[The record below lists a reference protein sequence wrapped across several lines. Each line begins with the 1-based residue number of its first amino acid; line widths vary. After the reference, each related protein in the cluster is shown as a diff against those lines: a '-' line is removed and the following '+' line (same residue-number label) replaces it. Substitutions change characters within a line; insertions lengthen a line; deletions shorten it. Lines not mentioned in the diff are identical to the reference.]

1 MNKVLLLGATGFAGR
16 NVSALLSQNK
26 SLELLSSSKSLG
38 CDLLDLKQAKELIAQ
53 HRPNF
58 IINCAAHVGS
68 LNYVTKMAADVI
80 SDNSRMILNLYDA
93 VAKEHP
99 SSVIINPIANCAYP
113 SHIVTF
119 NEDEWMNGHLHRS
132 VLSYGASKRLL
143 WHVGESY
150 AMQHHIK
157 SIYLF
162 VPNMYGPFDSTDPN
176 KAHALDALI
185 SKFVKADREGKK
197 EVEIWGSGIA
207 VREWLYAPDFARLLE
222 LLVTGK
228 VNRGLDEPVN
238 LGQNFGLSVRELV
251 HLINNRFQNKFRIR
265 WNPEMPDG
273 SPRKVMDD
281 RRFKKVFGEF
291 QFTPLEEG
299 ITETLNYYSQLKPF

>member
-1 MNKVLLLGATGFAGR
+1 MKKVLLLGATGFVGR
-16 NVSALLSQNK
+16 NISPRLQANQRV
-26 SLELLSSSKSLG
+26 ELIQSSRSLG
-38 CDLLDLKQAKELIAQ
+38 CDLLDAEQTRTLIAR
-53 HRPNF
+53 HRPHF
-58 IINCAAHVGS
+58 VINAAAHVGS
-68 LNYVTKMAADVI
+68 LNYVTQMAADVI
-80 SDNSRMILNLYDA
+80 RDNSLMILNLYEA
-93 VAKEHP
+93 LAKESP
-99 SSVIINPIANCAYP
+99 ASVLINPLANCAYP
-113 SHIVTF
+113 SHAVTF
-119 NEDEWMNGHLHRS
+119 TEDEWMNGHLHRS

-150 AMQHHIK
+150 AMQYGLK
-157 SIYLF
+157 SVYLF

-197 EVEIWGSGIA
+197 EVEIWGTGIA

-222 LLVTGK
+222 LLVTDQ
-228 VNRGLDEPVN
+228 VTRGLDEPLN

-251 HLINNRFQNKFRIR
+251 QLINNRFQNKFSIR
-265 WNPEMPDG
+265 WNPQMPDG

-291 QFTPLEEG
+291 QFTGLEEG
-299 ITETLNYYSQLKPF
+299 ITETLKYYSQLKPF

>member
-1 MNKVLLLGATGFAGR
+1 MKKVLLLGATGFVGR
-16 NVSALLSQNK
+16 NISPRLQANPRV
-26 SLELLSSSKSLG
+26 ELIQSSRSLG
-38 CDLLDLKQAKELIAQ
+38 CDLLDAEQTRTLIAR
-53 HRPNF
+53 HRPHF
-58 IINCAAHVGS
+58 VINAAAHVGS
-68 LNYVTKMAADVI
+68 LNYVTQMAADVI
-80 SDNSRMILNLYDA
+80 RDNSVMILNLYEA
-93 VAKEHP
+93 LAKESP
-99 SSVIINPIANCAYP
+99 ASVLINPLANCAYP
-113 SHIVTF
+113 SHAVTF
-119 NEDEWMNGHLHRS
+119 TEDEWMNGHLHRS

-150 AMQHHIK
+150 GMQYGLK
-157 SIYLF
+157 SVYLF

-197 EVEIWGSGIA
+197 EVEIWGTGIA

-222 LLVTGK
+222 LLVTDQ
-228 VNRGLDEPVN
+228 VTRGLDEPLN

-251 HLINNRFQNKFRIR
+251 QLINNRFQNKFSIR
-265 WNPEMPDG
+265 WNPQMPDG

-291 QFTPLEEG
+291 QFTGLEEG
-299 ITETLNYYSQLKPF
+299 ITETLKYYSQLKPF